1 MRLKDSG
8 RNHIGVDESHV
19 EALSVSLW
27 EEAAPGLAAHHQQL
41 KARARA
47 GWPTDLPPVLVEVL
61 SRVTQGPRMPT
72 VLPSV
77 DLMHVD
83 GRNVAVSVRNRAVAA
98 WFASEDGQMWGAE
111 RRRLLH
117 HGEPDAII
125 STRSSRV
132 IAGANGTANGS
143 RAAELAGSASSAP
156 SAPPSASRTAAAR
169 PPAPTDAA
177 GIGGRGRGRG
187 RGDAAPGGRGRGRG
201 RGDAAAGGR
210 GRGDTAVGGR
220 GAAGTCGGVSG
231 SVSAASAGN

>member
-1 MRLKDSG
+1 MADR
-8 RNHIGVDESHV
+8 
-19 EALSVSLW
+19 
-27 EEAAPGLAAHHQQL
+27 LAA
-41 KARARA
+41 RVGR
-47 GWPTDLPPVLVEVL
+47 GVVE
-61 SRVTQGPRMPT
+61 GPRMPT

-98 WFASEDGQMWGAE
+98 WFASEDGQKWGAE

-132 IAGANGTANGS
+132 IAGANGEANGS

-156 SAPPSASRTAAAR
+156 SAPPSASRIAAAC

-177 GIGGRGRGRG
+177 GIGGRGRG